1 MSAATPLLKV
11 DKIAAHY
18 GAIQALRNVSLEV
31 QAGEIVTLIGG
42 NGAGKSTTLMSIS
55 AVKEIS
61 SGTIH
66 FEGQS
71 IADTA
76 PHALVGKGL
85 AQVPEGRKIFPRLS
99 VKENLELGAFTRA
112 RGSDLRSEYEYI
124 FSLFP
129 VLAERQTQSGGT
141 LSGGEQQML
150 AIGRALMSKPKLLLL
165 DEPSMGIAPLLVE
178 KIFETIAL
186 LNKNGMTILL
196 VEQNAHAA
204 LRLAHRAYVL
214 ETGSTTFSGVAS
226 ELLNDPRVRAA
237 YLGE

>member
-1 MSAATPLLKV
+1 MNAAAPLLKV
-11 DKIAAHY
+11 DAIAAHY
-18 GAIQALRNVSLEV
+18 GAIQALRQVSLEV
-31 QAGEIVTLIGG
+31 FQGEIVTLIGG

-55 AVKEIS
+55 AIKSVS
-61 SGTIH
+61 SGSIH
-66 FEGQS
+66 FNGHN
-71 IADTA
+71 IARCSA
-76 PHALVGKGL
+76 HELVGKGL

-99 VKENLELGAFTRA
+99 VRENLELGAFTRK
-112 RGSDLRSEYEYI
+112 RKTDLQPEYDYI

-129 VLAERQTQSGGT
+129 VLAERQTQAGGT

-150 AIGRALMSKPKLLLL
+150 AIGRALMSRPTLLLL

-186 LNKNGMTILL
+186 LNRNGMTILL

-204 LRLAHRAYVL
+204 LQLAHRAYVL
-214 ETGSTTFSGVAS
+214 ETGATTFSGNAP